1 MISIRPAW
9 NTDLPAI
16 RARML
21 CGRGNGVNLPV
32 FRCRGPGAPSV
43 TAAEGRFSV
52 SSVSPITIASIKEQA
67 GETPIVA
74 AILAQLQSR
83 AVRTT
88 KGGKPYFEMVFA
100 DSTGSFSLKIWSD
113 APLYA
118 RAESLALETVVRLE
132 AEWTQ
137 NQYGVNPNHLAW
149 FEVDETAVAD
159 FLVGDPETREKQ
171 DRDFAE
177 IRRLCD
183 SIGDP
188 RWHGL
193 CALFLGQLGDRFRR
207 TAAARKNHHARRG
220 GLVEHVA
227 QMMRSADALCPV
239 YCELNRDLLIA
250 GVLFHDCGK
259 LWENSYPE
267 NSFAQT
273 HSIHGEML
281 GHIPLGIE
289 LVNKLW
295 NDLLD
300 SVDPADWKSLN
311 PTTEMTRLHLL
322 HLIGSHHGQ
331 MEFGSPV
338 LPRTPEAFALHYIDN
353 LDAKMEMLRDAY
365 AQSHEIAPGIYD
377 RVFPLPTN
385 LVRPLP
391 GFVPPPVPTG
401 EESPPEAEA

>member
-1 MISIRPAW
+1 
-9 NTDLPAI
+9 
-16 RARML
+16 ML
-21 CGRGNGVNLPV
+21 G
-32 FRCRGPGAPSV
+32 
-43 TAAEGRFSV
+43 
-52 SSVSPITIASIKEQA
+52 SVSPVTIASIKEQA
-67 GETPIVA
+67 GEIPVVA
-74 AILAQLQSR
+74 AIHAQLQSR
-83 AVRTT
+83 ASRTT
-88 KGGKPYFEMVFA
+88 KGGKPYLELVFA
-100 DSTGSFSLKIWSD
+100 DSTGNFAIKIWSD
-113 APLYA
+113 SPMY
-118 RAESLALETVVRLE
+118 RAAETLPDNTVVRLE

-137 NQYGVNPNHLAW
+137 NQYGVNPNNLDWGLLDDMAI
-149 FEVDETAVAD
+149 AD
-159 FLVGDPETREKQ
+159 FLAGDPETREKQ

-177 IRRLCD
+177 IRRLID
-183 SIGDP
+183 SIADP
-188 RWHGL
+188 RLHGL
-193 CALFLGQLGDRFRR
+193 CDHFLEQMGDRFRR

-239 YCELNRDLLIA
+239 YAELNRDLLLA

-267 NSFAQT
+267 DGFSQI

-300 SVDPADWKSLN
+300 TVDTDEWKGLKPS
-311 PTTEMTRLHLL
+311 TEMTRLHLL

-331 MEFGSPV
+331 YEFGSPV

-353 LDAKMEMLRDAY
+353 LDAKLEMVRDAY
-365 AQSHEIAPGIYD
+365 TQANEIVPGIYD

-385 LVRPLP
+385 LVRPLAS
-391 GFVPPPVPTG
+391 FAQSKSSPTSG
-401 EESPPEAEA
+401 EREE

>member
-1 MISIRPAW
+1 M
-9 NTDLPAI
+9 LP
-16 RARML
+16 
-21 CGRGNGVNLPV
+21 G
-32 FRCRGPGAPSV
+32 
-43 TAAEGRFSV
+43 
-52 SSVSPITIASIKEQA
+52 VSPITIAAAKEQC
-67 GETPIVA
+67 GEIPVVA
-74 AILAQLQSR
+74 AIHAQFQSR
-83 AVRTT
+83 AVKST
-88 KGGKPYFEMVFA
+88 KGGKPYQELVFA
-100 DSTGSFSLKIWSD
+100 DSTGNFTLKVWSD
-113 APLYA
+113 SPVYEAG
-118 RAESLALETVVRLE
+118 EKLEAGTILRLE

-137 NQYGVNPNHLAW
+137 NQYGLNTANLAW
-149 FEVDETAVAD
+149 FKLDETAVAD
-159 FLVGDPETREKQ
+159 FLAGDPEIREKQ

-183 SIGDP
+183 SLVDP
-188 RWHGL
+188 RLHAL
-193 CALFLGQLGDRFRR
+193 CELFLTQLGDRFRR

-239 YCELNRDLLIA
+239 YPELNRDLLLT

-267 NSFAQT
+267 DGFAQI
-273 HSIHGEML
+273 HGLHGEML

-300 SVDPADWKSLN
+300 SEEAETWKSLK
-311 PTTEMTRLHLL
+311 PSAEITRLHLL

-331 MEFGSPV
+331 YEFGSPV
-338 LPRTPEAFALHYIDN
+338 LPRVPEAFALHYIDN
-353 LDAKMEMLRDAY
+353 LDAKLEMVRDAY
-365 AQSHEIAPGIYD
+365 AQSAEIAPGIHD

-391 GFVPPPVPTG
+391 AFVPV
-401 EESPPEAEA
+401 ESPVASSEIDS